1 MIKHVAMGLIVNDRG
16 QILLAFRRPSQT
28 RPNMYEIAGGRVEDG
43 ESHEETVVRE
53 LREELGIETEV
64 ISHIASCELDLE
76 VKLNL
81 HCYAVRIVSGEP
93 RPIESA
99 KLLWTTIDYAI
110 VNLPCV
116 PSTYL
121 FYRAIKEYIGK

>member
-1 MIKHVAMGLIVNDRG
+1 MTKHVAMGLITNDRG
-16 QILLAFRRPSQT
+16 QILMALRRPSQT

-64 ISHIASCELDLE
+64 LTHIDSCELDLE
-76 VKLNL
+76 VRLHL

-93 RPIESA
+93 RPIESV